1 MDGDADDIDHD
12 IDDDRYAHKQQH
24 AEGLHQEHGE
34 RAQMI
39 DAAVED
45 AHDIPDLHGDGC
57 GALALGNVV
66 RPHGDGRDEAGL
78 LVPRDAEDA
87 VHGEVDGAVVL
98 QPAEGND
105 IALLHRLTLLVGIER
120 LDEHERAFVE
130 AALVFA
136 LHIGIIDGDGRNVE
150 YIGEFVGIERPLDD
164 ERDVDRKQ
172 RDEDDAQHRKQ
183 HRTDDA
189 PHGRPCLDA
198 LFPRFGFGCVCFG
211 CVGFRRFF
219 GVWIGRFGG
228 CFRGGRR
235 FLDRFRSGSLCFNGG
250 GSFSH
255 LRLCGHIRC
264 GRYGRPIVSCGLCRA
279 VCRRFGQNAL
289 SLLI

>member
-12 IDDDRYAHKQQH
+12 IDDDRHAHKQQY
-24 AEGLHQEHGE
+24 AERLHQEHGE
-34 RAQMI
+34 CAQMI
-39 DAAVED
+39 DTAAED
-45 AHDIPDLHGDGC
+45 AHDIPDLHGNGGC
-57 GALALGNVV
+57 SLAFGNVV
-66 RPHGDGRDEAGL
+66 CPHGNGRDEAGL

-87 VHGEVDGAVVL
+87 VHGEVDGTVVV

-105 IALLHRLTLLVGIER
+105 IALLHRLTLLVAFER
-120 LDEHERAFVE
+120 FDEHERALVE
-130 AALVFA
+130 AALAFA
-136 LHIGIIDGDGRNVE
+136 LHVGIVDGDGRNVE
-150 YIGEFVGIERPLDD
+150 HIGEFVGIERPLDD

-211 CVGFRRFF
+211 ACLSVCFGAGSGFCFCVCPG
-219 GVWIGRFGG
+219 ICFGG
-228 CFRGGRR
+228 RLRFLCAFRKRFRGV
-235 FLDRFRSGSLCFNGG
+235 CFGK
-250 GSFSH
+250 
-255 LRLCGHIRC
+255 L
-264 GRYGRPIVSCGLCRA
+264 P
-279 VCRRFGQNAL
+279 RFGQNAL